1 MRILHTS
8 DWHIGKRLGPHDLDK
23 EQKDFF
29 AHLSRVVSEE
39 EIDAVLVAGDIYD
52 RATPSLEAVEL
63 LDQVLIDLSQKTKV
77 IITSGN
83 HDGAI
88 RLGFAGQL
96 LEKANVFFRTSV
108 PDLLRPI
115 ALENEKTKVLV
126 YGIPYLEP
134 FQTANKLFEKPE
146 DIVRAKK
153 SHDVVLGQ
161 ALKNI
166 RKHMADI
173 KHDYSIVMSH
183 AWFTGADPEGSEIDI
198 SVGGIGN
205 ASIKHLDGF
214 DYAALGHIHR
224 PKVIEEH
231 IRYSG
236 SALPYSFGENMMSR
250 RTTIVD
256 YSGSKPVYQEIMN
269 ANTPRLE
276 ELSGNLEELMNSP
289 KFKEFEDCYLK
300 IELLDIPEPAGAGR
314 TLRERFPKLVDLKTL
329 VAEGVAADWHR
340 VDDLSEMDLCCE
352 FLEKTRKV
360 PADDWEKEQ
369 IQIAIE
375 MVRKGVVKVSEEED
389 EEEGEQ

>member
-1 MRILHTS
+1 MKILHTS
-8 DWHIGKRLGPHDLDK
+8 DWHIGKRLGPHDLEK
-23 EQKDFF
+23 EQNDFF
-29 AHLSRVVSEE
+29 SHLTRVVEEE

-52 RATPSLEAVEL
+52 RATPSIEAVEL
-63 LDQVLIDLSQKTKV
+63 LDRVLIDLSEKAKV

-96 LEKANVFFRTSV
+96 LEKANVFFRTSIS
-108 PDLLRPI
+108 DLLRPI
-115 ALENEKTKVLV
+115 ALENEKRKILV

-134 FQTANKLFEKPE
+134 FQVANKLFEKPE
-146 DIVRAKK
+146 DIVKAKK
-153 SHDVVLGQ
+153 SHDLILGQ
-161 ALKNI
+161 ALK
-166 RKHMADI
+166 RI
-173 KHDYSIVMSH
+173 KDHKRNLEHDYSIVMSH

-205 ASIKHLDGF
+205 ASVKHLQGF

-236 SALPYSFGENMMSR
+236 SALPYSFGENMTPR

-256 YSGSKPVYQEIMN
+256 YSGSKPTYVEIIN
-269 ANTPRLE
+269 ANSPRLV

-289 KFKEFEDCYLK
+289 RFKEFETCYLK

-314 TLRERFPKLVDLKTL
+314 TLRERFPKLVDLKTF

-352 FLEKTRKV
+352 FLEKTRNV
-360 PADDWEKEQ
+360 AADDWEREQ

-375 MVRKGVVKVSEEED
+375 MVRKGAVEVSEDED
-389 EEEGEQ
+389 YEAE